1 MLVWVNCAIVFMP
14 KDFLDSCGKVSCR
27 VWSLHPQTHLADQS
41 CQKCLVM
48 VTDPEGRLSDEKA
61 PRCTFEYIT
70 HHMHW
75 LAFTHPKKKKTPLTS
90 SPQVVWEENTWNWAS
105 DVTNAP
111 KCTCFEP
118 TSSKPL
124 SSFLKAVERRKAEGV
139 RQRRYWHHLM
149 KEQENIKS
157 LVKKM
162 HRNNTSWHWAPIHFY
177 CSSRGDLIGL
187 VTTAVEPMY
196 ETCFFYDYPI

>member
-1 MLVWVNCAIVFMP
+1 MP
-14 KDFLDSCGKVSCR
+14 LSSCLKTSWIAVE
-27 VWSLHPQTHLADQS
+27 
-41 CQKCLVM
+41 KCLV
-48 VTDPEGRLSDEKA
+48 ESGL
-61 PRCTFEYIT
+61 
-70 HHMHW
+70 
-75 LAFTHPKKKKTPLTS
+75 FTHRPTWQTRAARNALWWWLTLRAVSQMKKHHAAHLNTLHTICTDLHLHIQKKKKTPLTS